1 MTPGLKAWEYGDL
14 GGASNP
20 SQMSFLKYPALKGR
34 VSAGGR
40 MKLSFAIF
48 VLLVQIPLF
57 AGRDQ
62 TFPIELRGVPFA
74 DAQGIVLGTKT
85 ILIRNVEAPYN
96 AALTKDEKGNT
107 LLFFRYDMKTKG
119 FKGNYIACVALDEK
133 LDQKSDVIKIDTR
146 SDYSNDPRV
155 FKAGPQF
162 YLVFNDTVS
171 KDPKERIMKIA
182 ELDMSN
188 YQLKKITVL
197 DPKLKK
203 TEKNWVPF
211 SDGKGLFFIYKI
223 DPFVVWT
230 LESSEL
236 QTLSENPGTPWEW
249 GSPRGGTPAELI
261 DGEYLTFFH
270 SSFRDRHGGRWYT
283 MGALTFQA
291 HPPFKMTAI
300 SPCPI
305 LFQGIYSSKH
315 LNGASRR
322 LRCIFPS
329 GFILSEDKSKILLSC
344 GENDSSIKIIT
355 FDKEALL
362 KSLVRLD

>member
-1 MTPGLKAWEYGDL
+1 
-14 GGASNP
+14 
-20 SQMSFLKYPALKGR
+20 
-34 VSAGGR
+34 
-40 MKLSFAIF
+40 MKRCIAIL
-48 VLLVQIPLF
+48 VLLVQSPLF

-85 ILIRNVEAPYN
+85 IPIRNVEAPYN
-96 AALTKDEKGNT
+96 AALTKDGKGNT
-107 LLFFRYDMKTKG
+107 LLFFRYDIKKKG

-133 LDQKSDVIKIDTR
+133 LDQKSDVIKIDTQ

-155 FKAGPQF
+155 LKAGSKF
-162 YLVFNDTVS
+162 FLVFNDTVS

-182 ELDMSN
+182 ELDISN
-188 YQLKKITVL
+188 YQLNKITDL

-211 SDGKGLFFIYKI
+211 SHGKEVFFIYEI

-230 LESSEL
+230 LENAEL
-236 QTLSENPGTPWEW
+236 HKLRENS
-249 GSPRGGTPAELI
+249 GSPWDWGIPHGGTPAELV

-300 SPCPI
+300 SPYPI
-305 LFQGIYSSKH
+305 LFQDIYSSKH
-315 LNGASRR
+315 LNGASSR

-355 FDKEALL
+355 IDKKALL
-362 KSLVRLD
+362 KSLVRLDQ